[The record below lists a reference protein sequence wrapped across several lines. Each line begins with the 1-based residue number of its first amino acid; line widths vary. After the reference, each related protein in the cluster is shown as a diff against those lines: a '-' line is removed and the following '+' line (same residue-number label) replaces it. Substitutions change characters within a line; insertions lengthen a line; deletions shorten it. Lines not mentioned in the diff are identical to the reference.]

1 MSTPLDKA
9 LTRLADLQHEIAE
22 IKRFIE
28 MYQRFE
34 GAENLNSEAPTA
46 PPEGKELRG
55 NVSTVSA
62 NHPVDNSQKTARR
75 NRPSGATPKE
85 IAEIME
91 RVIREADRPLSRGEI
106 VDALERREI
115 EIPAKDKPRYVG
127 TIAWRNKGN
136 FLNIDGRGYWLRNVP
151 LTSKTPIP
159 TESFSDPPEE
169 HSEDL
174 FED

>member
-9 LTRLADLQHEIAE
+9 LTRLAELQREVSE
-22 IKRFIE
+22 LKQFIE
-28 MYQRFE
+28 MYQKLE
-34 GAENLNSEAPTA
+34 GVPNLALEPSKSASP
-46 PPEGKELRG
+46 GHELTG
-55 NVSTVSA
+55 NNTRSYA
-62 NHPVDNSQKTARR
+62 NQPGDNQRKPARKDR
-75 NRPSGATPKE
+75 LPGASPRE

-91 RVIREADRPLSRGEI
+91 RVIREAGRPLSRGEI
-106 VDALERREI
+106 VEALERRDV

-127 TIAWRNKGN
+127 TIAWRNKGT

-151 LTSKTPIP
+151 LASKTPIP
-159 TESFSDPPEE
+159 AESFSDPPEE